1 MNELPVERRL
11 FELRER
17 TQGLAPRPGFQA
29 RVLDALAARAR
40 ATLRTEVWHSA
51 RWFVPVAFVLAA
63 ISVGLA
69 SSSGAVSSVD
79 VVTAERLWEGD
90 W

>member
-1 MNELPVERRL
+1 MSESPVDRRL
-11 FELRER
+11 SELRAR
-17 TQGLAPRPGFQA
+17 TEGLDPGPGFQA

-40 ATLRTEVWHSA
+40 ATLRSDVVHSA
-51 RWFVPVAFVLAA
+51 RFFVPVAFVLAV

-69 SSSGAVSSVD
+69 SQAGAVNSVD
-79 VVTAERLWEGD
+79 VAVAERQWELE